1 LHRSL
6 VPSKKRRHYI
16 YNILI
21 LERRGRMPDMHVE
34 VLLDCYKYV
43 LQNRMLSSGRLGKG
57 SFQEVADEMNKR
69 CKMTEENSYEREQL
83 AAKLQ
88 NLKTQFRNR
97 KIAVDEGKGEKYI
110 KLKQKA
116 YEDNFLIDGPHCISG
131 VFFTYIFFYTKMF

>member
-1 LHRSL
+1 
-6 VPSKKRRHYI
+6 
-16 YNILI
+16 
-21 LERRGRMPDMHVE
+21 MPDLHVE

-69 CKMTEENSYEREQL
+69 CKMNEDNFYEREQL

-97 KIAVDEGKGEKYI
+97 KIAVDEG
-110 KLKQKA
+110 LTFQPTV
-116 YEDNFLIDGPHCISG
+116 DSTLR
-131 VFFTYIFFYTKMF
+131 V